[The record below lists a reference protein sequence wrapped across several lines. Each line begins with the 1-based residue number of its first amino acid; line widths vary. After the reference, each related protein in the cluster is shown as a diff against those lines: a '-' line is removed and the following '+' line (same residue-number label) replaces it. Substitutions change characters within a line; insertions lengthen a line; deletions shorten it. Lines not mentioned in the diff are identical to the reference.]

1 MLRTLG
7 VLVAAPALVLAAPAI
22 AADPTPKPILVE
34 LAGKPVGYALAVAP
48 VDRAKVCGAKKL
60 RLRLGTNMAPALA
73 AWLGAP
79 ATQGPSPTAS
89 VYLAGGAQKVNIEG
103 ARAVRVELPIADSKS
118 NARSFFLVELE
129 AQSSTC
135 SAVPS
140 KEVTAT
146 DKQATA
152 WAARATTAS
161 TTRVQLA
168 GKPLAG
174 VRTTGGYAPGSQ
186 GGSLGDVQVDFA
198 ASDAEALL
206 EWMVRVNDR
215 KTVELQETLV
225 DGAGASVLEIV
236 ARAQAPN
243 ANGRTLELKSDRL
256 QICVF
261 AEGQRVCPPQV
272 PTSAK

>member
-7 VLVAAPALVLAAPAI
+7 VLVAAPALVLTAPAI
-22 AADPTPKPILVE
+22 AADPTAKPILVE
-34 LAGKPVGYALAVAP
+34 LGGKPVGYALAVAP

-79 ATQGPSPTAS
+79 AQQGPSPTAS
-89 VYLAGGAQKVNIEG
+89 VYLAGGAQKLTIEG
-103 ARAVRVELPIADSKS
+103 ARAVRVELPIADAKS

-129 AQSSTC
+129 AQSTTC
-135 SAVPS
+135 GAVPS
-140 KEVTAT
+140 KEATAT
-146 DKQATA
+146 DKQAVA

-174 VRTTGGYAPGSQ
+174 VRTTGVYAPG
-186 GGSLGDVQVDFA
+186 GLGNAQAEFA
-198 ASDAEALL
+198 PSEAEAIL

-225 DGAGASVLEIV
+225 DGAGASVLEIL
-236 ARAQAPN
+236 ARVQEPS
-243 ANGRTLELKSDRL
+243 ANGRKLELKSDHV

-261 AEGQRVCPPQV
+261 VDGQRLCLPAAPA
-272 PTSAK
+272 PTK

>member
-1 MLRTLG
+1 MLRILG
-7 VLVAAPALVLAAPAI
+7 VLVAAPALVLTAPAI
-22 AADPTPKPILVE
+22 AADPTPKPILVDIG
-34 LAGKPVGYALAVAP
+34 GKPVGYALAVAP

-60 RLRLGTNMAPALA
+60 RIQLGTNMAPALA
-73 AWLGAP
+73 AWLGTSP
-79 ATQGPSPTAS
+79 PQGVSPTAS
-89 VYLAGGAQKVNIEG
+89 VYLAGGTQRASLAGAKV
-103 ARAVRVELPIADSKS
+103 VRVELPIADSKS

-129 AQSSTC
+129 AQSTTC
-135 SAVPS
+135 SAVPP
-140 KEVTAT
+140 KEATAM

-152 WAARATTAS
+152 WAARPTSAS

-186 GGSLGDVQVDFA
+186 GGSLGDVQAEFA
-198 ASDAEALL
+198 PSEAEAIL

-225 DGAGASVLEIV
+225 DGAGASVLEIL
-236 ARAQAPN
+236 ARVQAPS

-261 AEGQRVCPPQV
+261 VDGQRLCLPAAPA
-272 PTSAK
+272 PTK

>member
-7 VLVAAPALVLAAPAI
+7 VLVAAPALVLTAPAI
-22 AADPTPKPILVE
+22 AADPTPKPILVDIG
-34 LAGKPVGYALAVAP
+34 GKPVGYALAVAP

-60 RLRLGTNMAPALA
+60 RIQLGTNMAPALA
-73 AWLGAP
+73 AWLGTAP
-79 ATQGPSPTAS
+79 PQGAGPTAS
-89 VYLAGGAQKVNIEG
+89 VYLAGGSQRVSLAGAKV
-103 ARAVRVELPIADSKS
+103 VRVELPIADSKS

-129 AQSSTC
+129 AQSTTC
-135 SAVPS
+135 SAVPP
-140 KEVTAT
+140 KEATAM

-152 WAARATTAS
+152 WAARPTSAS

-174 VRTTGGYAPGSQ
+174 VRTTGVYGPGGLGNAQAEFAPSE
-186 GGSLGDVQVDFA
+186 
-198 ASDAEALL
+198 AEAIL

-225 DGAGASVLEIV
+225 DGAGASVLEIL
-236 ARAQAPN
+236 ARVQAPS

-261 AEGQRVCPPQV
+261 VDGQRLCLPAAPA
-272 PTSAK
+272 PTK